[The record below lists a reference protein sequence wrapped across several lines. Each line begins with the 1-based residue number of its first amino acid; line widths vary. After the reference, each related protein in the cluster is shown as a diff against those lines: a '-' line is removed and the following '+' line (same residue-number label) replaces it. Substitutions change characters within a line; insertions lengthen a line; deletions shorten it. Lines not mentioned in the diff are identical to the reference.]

1 MSLATLLKKIK
12 RKRARKAV
20 LIRFNRVLLP
30 RYPSAPVK
38 AVGETFI
45 QWKHRVDAYGRVVER
60 VHRLLE
66 IERKGEEKR

>member
-20 LIRFNRVLLP
+20 LIRLNRVLLP
-30 RYPSAPVK
+30 RYPKPPVK
-38 AVGETFI
+38 AVGETYI
-45 QWKHRVDAYGRVVER
+45 QWKHKVEIYGRAMER

-66 IERKGEEKR
+66 IERKEEEKR